1 MSKPWTKPVIHTVP
15 NPGAKPKPPP
25 PEPPKPKKGK

>member
-1 MSKPWTKPVIHTVP
+1 MSKPWSKPKITTVP

-25 PEPPKPKKGK
+25 PEPPKEPKK